1 MPWLAVMLLT
11 LETTARAQSADNQA
25 PAQAATNLPASL
37 SPVTVSADLDRARE
51 QIAPELGAVT
61 YTIGPNQIQS
71 LPQGE
76 SAPFSQVLLRAPGV
90 VADSYGEDHVRGE
103 HGDLTYRINGV
114 LLPEGLNGFGQEI
127 DTRLIDSV
135 TLIDGSLPAQFGFRT
150 AGIVDVS
157 TKSGSQLNG
166 GEFSLS
172 GGSYD
177 TFNPS
182 LQLGGTTG
190 KLDYFATASFKH
202 DDLGIENPTA
212 SVRPL
217 HDYTDQEKAFAYL
230 SYNID
235 NTSRVSLLLNGS
247 YADFELPDTPGLP
260 EKFQLAGVH
269 SANSATVD
277 ENQNEQNYYAVLTY
291 QKTADELSFYA
302 SVYTRYGLIR
312 FSPDPVGD
320 LIFQGVAGRVK
331 NSFFT
336 NGVQFDA
343 SYTVGGGH
351 TLRAGFLADHTDEK
365 LDTSTLV
372 FPVDANGKQTSDQP
386 IKISDRVAN
395 YGLAAGV
402 YLQDEWH
409 LTDELT
415 LNYGARYDRLD
426 CSFDDAGQLSPRA
439 NLVWRI
445 DDQTSAHAGY
455 ARYFTPPSVQ
465 YIPLA
470 TIEKFRGTSSRP
482 DNFRDSPTHVERA
495 NYFDV
500 GFSRQ
505 LTPAWQTTVD
515 AFYKDARNLID
526 LGQFGSAVI
535 LSPFSYVKGHIYG
548 SEISSTY
555 RQGAFSAFANFAF
568 VATSAREINSAEF
581 EFPQDELAY
590 IKTHDIQ
597 LDHEGRYTL
606 SAGASYVWDKDTRFY
621 VDLLYGYGL
630 RKGFAN
636 TEKNPSY
643 YPVNLGAEHVFHT
656 KFSAI
661 REIKLR
667 FDCIN
672 VFDQVYELRDGT
684 GLGINAAQ
692 YGQRRT
698 FLSGLSVLW

>member
-1 MPWLAVMLLT
+1 L
-11 LETTARAQSADNQA
+11 
-25 PAQAATNLPASL
+25 
-37 SPVTVSADLDRARE
+37 
-51 QIAPELGAVT
+51 
-61 YTIGPNQIQS
+61 
-71 LPQGE
+71 
-76 SAPFSQVLLRAPGV
+76 
-90 VADSYGEDHVRGE
+90 H
-103 HGDLTYRINGV
+103 
-114 LLPEGLNGFGQEI
+114 
-127 DTRLIDSV
+127 
-135 TLIDGSLPAQFGFRT
+135 
-150 AGIVDVS
+150 
-157 TKSGSQLNG
+157 G
-166 GEFSLS
+166 GELSLY

-182 LQLGGTTG
+182 LQVGGTSQ
-190 KLDYFATASFKH
+190 KLDYFATASYKH
-202 DDLGIENPTA
+202 NDLGIENPTA

-235 NTSRVSLLLNGS
+235 KTSRVSLLLNGS
-247 YADFELPDTPGLP
+247 YADFQLPDTPDLP
-260 EKFQLAGVH
+260 EKFRLAGVR
-269 SANSATVD
+269 SADSATVN

-291 QKTADELSFYA
+291 QKTTDELSFYMSA
-302 SVYTRYGLIR
+302 YTRYGQIR

-320 LIFQGVAGRVK
+320 LIFQGVAGRVE

-336 NGVQFDA
+336 NGLQFDA
-343 SYTVGGGH
+343 SYALSDRN
-351 TLRAGFLADHTDEK
+351 TLRAGLLADYTDEK

-372 FPVDANGKQTSDQP
+372 FPVDANGMQTSDHP
-386 IKISDRVAN
+386 IKIGDHVAN
-395 YGLAAGV
+395 HGLTAGV

-409 LTDELT
+409 LTDRLT
-415 LNYGARYDRLD
+415 LNYGARYDRFD
-426 CSFDDAGQLSPRA
+426 SSFDNAGQLSPRA

-445 DDQTSAHAGY
+445 DDRTSAHIGY

-470 TIEKFRGTSSRP
+470 TIEKFRGTSSSP
-482 DNFRDSPTHVERA
+482 NNFQDSPTHVERA

-535 LSPFSYVKGHIYG
+535 LSPFSYVKGHVYG
-548 SEISSTY
+548 SEVSTTY
-555 RQGAFSAFANFAF
+555 KQGPFSAFANFAF
-568 VATSAREINSAEF
+568 VATSVREINSAQF
-581 EFPQDELAY
+581 EFPRDELAY

-606 SAGASYVWDKDTRFY
+606 SAGASYVWEKDTRFY

-643 YPVNLGAEHVFHT
+643 YPVNLGAEHMFHT
-656 KFSAI
+656 KFGAI

-672 VFDQVYELRDGT
+672 VSDEVYKLRDGT

-698 FLSGLSVLW
+698 FLAGLSVLW